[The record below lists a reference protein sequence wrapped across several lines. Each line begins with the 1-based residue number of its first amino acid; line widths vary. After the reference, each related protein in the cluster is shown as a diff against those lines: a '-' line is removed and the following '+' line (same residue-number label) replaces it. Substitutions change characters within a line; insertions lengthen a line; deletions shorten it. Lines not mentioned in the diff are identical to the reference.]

1 MKRVLKKEKKK
12 KQEAKELI
20 FLQDKR
26 WEKGR
31 GTNFIRWK
39 KKQRKKILIYNAD
52 EHSSNRQNI
61 INYLKIRN

>member
-39 KKQRKKILIYNAD
+39 KKQRKKFLFIMLMNIVVIVKILSTI
-52 EHSSNRQNI
+52 
-61 INYLKIRN
+61 